1 MMNAQRLASSVPSSD
16 DARLDRHRALLGG
29 SALFK
34 GVSPAALDDLVRRLQ
49 VRSRPASTVIVA
61 QDEPGDALFVIAQ
74 GRVKVALFGENG
86 RELTL
91 SVLNVGDFFGEMSLV
106 DGQPRSAN
114 VVALDDT
121 TVLALTR
128 DAFRAHL
135 AAHPQTA
142 FNIMS
147 ELTARLRRADE
158 TIASLALHDVE
169 SRLSRTLARLAGE
182 EGESSEAGLL
192 LRKRPTQQ
200 DLANMVGSCRETI
213 SRTFTSMIKR
223 GLLVPKGR
231 ALLITR
237 QLLDRLRVQNPPGA
251 PAPVL

>member
-1 MMNAQRLASSVPSSD
+1 MINAQRLASAPVSSD
-16 DARLDRHRALLGG
+16 DARLDRYRQLLGQ
-29 SALFK
+29 SALFR
-34 GVSPAALDDLVRRLQ
+34 GISATALDDLVRRLQ
-49 VRSRPASTVIVA
+49 VRTRAAGAVIVA
-61 QDEPGDALFVIAQ
+61 QDEPGDALFIIVQ

-91 SVLNVGDFFGEMSLV
+91 SLLAPGDFFGEMSLV
-106 DGQPRSAN
+106 DGRPRSAN

-128 DAFRAHL
+128 DAFTAHL
-135 AAHPQTA
+135 SAHPQTA
-142 FNIMS
+142 LNILA

-169 SRLSRTLARLAGE
+169 SRLVRTLARLARE
-182 EGESSEAGLL
+182 EGEQPDSSGLI

-231 ALLITR
+231 AILLTR
-237 QLLDRLRVQNPPGA
+237 QLLEKFQT
-251 PAPVL
+251 PATAAVAAI

>member
-1 MMNAQRLASSVPSSD
+1 MMNAQRLATPVSEDP
-16 DARLDRHRALLGG
+16 RLERHRALLGG
-29 SALFK
+29 SPLFK
-34 GVSPAALDDLVRRLQ
+34 GVAAAALDDLVRRLQ
-49 VRSRPASTVIVA
+49 VRNRPSGSVIVA

-91 SVLNVGDFFGEMSLV
+91 SVLGLGDFFGEMSLV
-106 DGQPRSAN
+106 DGRPRSAN
-114 VVALDDT
+114 VVAIDDT

-135 AAHPQTA
+135 QAHPQTA

-158 TIASLALHDVE
+158 TIAALALHDVE
-169 SRLSRTLARLAGE
+169 SRLSRTLVRLASEQGE
-182 EGESSEAGLL
+182 TSEAGLL

-213 SRTFTSMIKR
+213 SRTFTSLIKR
-223 GLLVPKGR
+223 GLLVPRGR

-237 QLLDRLRVQNPPGA
+237 QLLERLRI
-251 PAPVL
+251 PAPEVAAI

>member
-1 MMNAQRLASSVPSSD
+1 MITAQRAVASAND
-16 DARLDRHRALLGG
+16 DLRLDRFRALLGQA
-29 SALFK
+29 ALFR
-34 GVSPAALDDLVRRLQ
+34 GASPSALDDLVRRLQ
-49 VRSRPASTVIVA
+49 VRTRPAGSLIVA
-61 QDEPGDALFVIAQ
+61 QDEPPDSSGAMFILAS

-91 SVLNVGDFFGEMSLV
+91 SILQPGDFFGEMSLI
-106 DGQPRSAN
+106 DGRARSAN

-128 DAFRAHL
+128 DAFKMHMQ
-135 AAHPQTA
+135 AHPQTA
-142 FNIMS
+142 MNVIA

-169 SRLSRTLARLAGE
+169 ARLTRTLERLAREDGE
-182 EGESSEAGLL
+182 ENADGLL
-192 LRKRPTQQ
+192 LRRRPTQQ

-223 GLLVPKGR
+223 GLLIPRGR
-231 ALLITR
+231 ALVLTR
-237 QLLDRLRVQNPPGA
+237 QLLTRNA
-251 PAPVL
+251 PQPAAAAV